1 MVCAVTYDPSCRF
14 STRLVPRKE
23 EDYLAIVRRAAP
35 ANVDAYSCYWDNDRL
50 YLREGLAEG
59 GFMKVNRLISN
70 PPHEGD
76 LFSLDMLRRGS
87 DSVDDPIKWN
97 SFLTQEI
104 GLRLTAQQRLA
115 AEMVITS
122 SSEVA
127 FPYNWV
133 FQDVSAISNSKQ
145 S

>member
-1 MVCAVTYDPSCRF
+1 
-14 STRLVPRKE
+14 
-23 EDYLAIVRRAAP
+23 LAIVRRADP
-35 ANVDAYSCYWDNDRL
+35 TNVGAYGCYWDNDDL

-70 PPHEGD
+70 PPDEGD
-76 LFSLDMLRRGS
+76 LYSLDMLRKGS

-115 AEMVITS
+115 TEMVITS

-127 FPYNWV
+127 FPSNWV